1 MVNSGSTL
9 ILVVIIIAL
18 ITVLGMSILN
28 ISMNHYKIMQ
38 SNSEVKKAFY
48 MAEDGLN
55 RAYLRIFDLICEA
68 SEDSVEKADEYLE
81 QNPEDYSSAS
91 NIFINN
97 YKLYIL
103 SFIKNRAYNSDNPYT
118 EVVNKSSLVFVND
131 ELTVEIK
138 SKYLSKTGIEKSLVA
153 DIIISIPNYADI
165 KAGTIN
171 YISLICFRRF
181 YLWLRYI
188 WKEKTK
194 DLH

>member
-1 MVNSGSTL
+1 MKRNILVNRGSTL

-28 ISMNHYKIMQ
+28 IAMNHYKIKQ
-38 SNSEVKKAFY
+38 SNSEIKKAFY

-81 QNPEDYSSAS
+81 QNHEDYSGAS
-91 NIFINN
+91 HIFIDN

-103 SFIKNRAYNSDNPYT
+103 SYIINRTYNSDNPYT
-118 EVVNKSSLVFVND
+118 EVVNISRLMFVND
-131 ELTVEIK
+131 ELTVKIK
-138 SKYLSKTGIEKSLVA
+138 SKYLSESGIEKSSAA
-153 DIIISIPNYADI
+153 DIIISIPDYIDT

-171 YISLICFRRF
+171 YFSLICFGRF
-181 YLWLRYI
+181 
-188 WKEKTK
+188 
-194 DLH
+194 DL